1 MTRREF
7 LRRSAPLIAA
17 GAVTPWFVEAIARR
31 LFGPRRFWDMGAA
44 AQKAAVCRGVDYAV
58 GEDQTALVVIKTRD
72 RGEWETQF
80 AMDFRVHEVSLV
92 KNAPHGHRFEI
103 VKPVG

>member
-31 LFGPRRFWDMGAA
+31 LFGPRRYWDMGAA
-44 AQKAAVCRGVDYAV
+44 RQKAVICRGMDEAV
-58 GEDQTALVVIKTRD
+58 GEDQLSWVVLKTRD
-72 RGEWETQF
+72 EGVWKVQ
-80 AMDFRVHEVSLV
+80 MDFRVHEVSLV
-92 KNAPHGHRFEI
+92 SKPPPGQVFR
-103 VKPVG
+103 VYKPVG